1 MQHFLWYVYVY
12 IENLGH
18 FLGGGVLKDKQ
29 IWETDVN
36 EQISLRV
43 VPLDMPRPANMYQ
56 FPQPSIQG
64 HTSTT

>member
-43 VPLDMPRPANMYQ
+43 VPLDMP
-56 FPQPSIQG
+56 
-64 HTSTT
+64 